1 MKIGV
6 LQNISRWLAAN
17 ASLTVIAVAV
27 LTFFVPDLFGW
38 VRGNTQ
44 TVILGII
51 MLTMGLTLT
60 TQDFR
65 ILARRPFDI
74 FIGACAQF
82 LIMPCVAYL
91 LVHVFRLEPALALGI
106 LLVYVSPSEDGLKI
120 VFKANPD
127 YPHNLI
133 CQQWEMAERI
143 GVLQWVDD
151 QCKDSTRL
159 SFLTTPDD
167 VLYCDEKELFNH

>member
-1 MKIGV
+1 MKVSI
-6 LQNISRWLAAN
+6 LQKISRWLAAN

-27 LTFFVPDLFGW
+27 FTFFVPDAFNW

-65 ILARRPFDI
+65 ILAHRPWDI

-82 LIMPCVAYL
+82 IIMPCVAYL
-91 LVHVFRLEPALALGI
+91 LVHVFVWNLPWHWVSCWWAAAPA
-106 LLVYVSPSEDGLKI
+106 VYQVISCRTSVMAMWPSR
-120 VFKANPD
+120 
-127 YPHNLI
+127 
-133 CQQWEMAERI
+133 WE
-143 GVLQWVDD
+143 
-151 QCKDSTRL
+151 
-159 SFLTTPDD
+159 
-167 VLYCDEKELFNH
+167 